1 MHTHACGYVVSGI
14 YIHAGDPCLL
24 VSSEGLLQSVQNLT
38 TEKSRRV
45 GKALHVMVTHP
56 CGERARW
63 CLDLLFE
70 YRPLQGTCS
79 AAAKAS
85 PFARVSL
92 PFKLQALAYDIL
104 PWRKVPESDARS
116 VPPPHRSLESVLLFK
131 QRMMLFIRTLGEPVW
146 PSGKA

>member
-1 MHTHACGYVVSGI
+1 MYAYARLWLCGKWDIHTRGGPLSISLIRRTIA
-14 YIHAGDPCLL
+14 
-24 VSSEGLLQSVQNLT
+24 ESVQNLT

-116 VPPPHRSLESVLLFK
+116 V
-131 QRMMLFIRTLGEPVW
+131 G
-146 PSGKA
+146 